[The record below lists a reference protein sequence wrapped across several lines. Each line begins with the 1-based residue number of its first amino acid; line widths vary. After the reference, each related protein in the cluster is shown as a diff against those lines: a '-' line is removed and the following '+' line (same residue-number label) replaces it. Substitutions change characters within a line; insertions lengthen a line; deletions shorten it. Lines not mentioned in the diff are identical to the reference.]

1 MQQILLTEAK
11 EGGVDH
17 MSRIIDPVFP
27 VHRPRAKALQ
37 AALVVGW
44 FTQLY
49 NVVSIWAGLSIAVVV
64 WVVGVGTSP
73 PVEEGKKLK
82 IAHVGHKTVK
92 YGSVLVR

>member
-17 MSRIIDPVFP
+17 MGRIIDPVFP
-27 VHRPRAKALQ
+27 VHRPRAEALQ

-49 NVVSIWAGLSIAVVV
+49 NVVSI
-64 WVVGVGTSP
+64 
-73 PVEEGKKLK
+73 
-82 IAHVGHKTVK
+82 
-92 YGSVLVR
+92 